1 MTPHVR
7 RCWSVGRSVGWLV
20 CHNIR
25 SSTSMHLWPDLFTK
39 PVCFSGHS
47 PDDQLLS
54 WGAQLRVN
62 QPGGQPTKSVHQRLY
77 RVSFLRS
84 AVATYIWLIGQENS
98 IAPWSSCFFLALFER
113 SLFYIH
119 RKVVLSIMVINVL
132 MCLYIRTICASP
144 KLLRPSWTFSW
155 YSDYH
160 VTVILNPA
168 ASGGTGRKLFEKY
181 SAPLLHLAGMKV
193 SVQWPKPSSS
203 LAFLSCRYSFCL
215 SFRFYVHESNLQIRI
230 HIMSSHQFFFPCHE
244 RFLHFEMHLYNS
256 SLILLLIRSSI
267 LAALLVSKILPP
279 IIAH

>member
-1 MTPHVR
+1 M
-7 RCWSVGRSVGWLV
+7 
-20 CHNIR
+20 
-25 SSTSMHLWPDLFTK
+25 
-39 PVCFSGHS
+39 
-47 PDDQLLS
+47 
-54 WGAQLRVN
+54 A
-62 QPGGQPTKSVHQRLY
+62 
-77 RVSFLRS
+77 
-84 AVATYIWLIGQENS
+84 
-98 IAPWSSCFFLALFER
+98 
-113 SLFYIH
+113 
-119 RKVVLSIMVINVL
+119 INVL
-132 MCLYIRTICASP
+132 MCLHVRTICASP
-144 KLLRPSWTFSW
+144 KLLRPSWTLSW

-203 LAFLSCRYSFCL
+203 LAFLSCF
-215 SFRFYVHESNLQIRI
+215 VHESNLQIRI

-267 LAALLVSKILPP
+267 LASLLVSKILPP